1 MKVAGV
7 LAAAAALAGG
17 GWAAG
22 RRIESPDAAARDAA
36 PPPAST
42 ITVPVEERA
51 LSTNV
56 VTRGSVNYDESTAVR
71 VARASA
77 TAGIVTR
84 SSPEV
89 GSTLAEGALVV
100 EADSRPTFVF
110 GGELPAYRD
119 ITPGTQGDDVK
130 QLQQA
135 LARLGVFSGTVDGVY
150 GASTQDAVT
159 AYWRKMGYEPRPPSK
174 GERDAVTETAARV
187 ETARDALRRAREELT
202 RAGAGPKT
210 SERLRLDADVKRAQ
224 DELARAQAAKQ
235 PAVDEANAAVDDA
248 VVVSRAADTAR
259 TAAATALATARTGT
273 NPDTNQPVT
282 AGELSMFEKAAA
294 DADVAARQAQRAL
307 DAARAKAARTPA
319 EQDGL
324 ITAATDAVTL
334 AEQTRTEALAAT
346 DTAGLKAAVDDA
358 TRALAEAEKAAADAT
373 AAAGVVVPESELV
386 FLKDLPRRV
395 DASAAVRGQ
404 PLPEQ
409 VLAVSGT
416 DLVIEASV
424 SAADRRYVTKDAKV
438 KLDEQGLGLAFE
450 GTVTFV
456 ADQAGTGGSGSGG
469 SGSGDGG
476 GGGAG
481 SGGSTPS
488 ATDRYKVRIAPGTL
502 PATVKPTELRGIN
515 LRITIPVK
523 STNGKVTVVPVAAL
537 SAGADG
543 NPRVDVED
551 TPGAAPRT
559 VKVRT
564 GLSAQGYVE
573 ISPLEGTLKVG
584 DRVVVGRK
592 PVATAGS
599 TGSTS
604 DTGTRA
610 TTASTAAD
618 ASDA

>member
-135 LARLGVFSGTVDGVY
+135 LNRLGVFSGTVDGVY

-187 ETARDALRRAREELT
+187 EAARDTLRRAKEELT

-248 VVVSRAADTAR
+248 AVVSRAADTAR
-259 TAAATALATARTGT
+259 TAAAAALATARTGT

-282 AGELSMFEKAAA
+282 AGELTAFEKAAA

-324 ITAATDAVTL
+324 IAAATDAVTL

-358 TRALAEAEKAAADAT
+358 TRALAEAEKAAADAS

-456 ADQAGTGGSGSGG
+456 ADQAGTGGSGSG
-469 SGSGDGG
+469 SGSGGG
-476 GGGAG
+476 TG

-488 ATDRYKVRIAPGTL
+488 ATDRYQVRIAPGTL

-599 TGSTS
+599 AGSTS
-604 DTGTRA
+604 DSSTKA
-610 TTASTAAD
+610 TTASTAASD